1 MVSPLPDSQ
10 LAALQNLGTCTVA
23 NAIET
28 FRVRLRNEG
37 FANSTLRCFA
47 NGRKPVAGYAATVRI
62 RCSNPTPDGRPYV
75 DRTDWWNYLLTLPAP
90 RIVVIQDVDEAPG
103 TGSFIGEVHASILK
117 ALDCAA
123 VVTNGTVRDLPEIE
137 ALGLPVFATGLAV
150 SHAYAHIVDFG
161 EPVEVGGLAIQPGDL
176 LHADLHGVLSVPRE
190 IAAEIPSVAATIA
203 ERERRVLDLCASP
216 GFTLDKLRAAVGGV
230 FD

>member
-1 MVSPLPDSQ
+1 MASSLPDSQ
-10 LAALQNLGTCTVA
+10 LAALRSLGTCTVA
-23 NAIET
+23 NAIEG
-28 FRVRLRNEG
+28 FGVRLRNEG
-37 FANSTLRCFA
+37 FADSTLRCLTG
-47 NGRKPVAGYAATVRI
+47 GRKPIVGHAATVRI
-62 RCSNPTPDGRPYV
+62 RCSNPNADGLPYV
-75 DRTDWWNYLLTLPAP
+75 DRTDWWNYLLTIPAP

-161 EPVEVGGLAIQPGDL
+161 VPVEVSGLAINPSDL
-176 LHADLHGVLSVPRE
+176 LHADLHGVLSVPPE
-190 IAAEIPSVAATIA
+190 IAGQIPAAAAAIM

-216 GFTLDKLRAAVGGV
+216 EFTLDKLRAAVGGV